1 MKIESPRG
9 PAQTRKEFLRPSTPM
24 ASQSNSRETTAIGYA
39 NYARGCCK
47 QSEGDTPTAR
57 AQRRKTRRCFLC
69 ASQLRFL
76 GSDPATY
83 ARYLIDFIGE
93 RDGIRTHD
101 LLIKSQM
108 LYQLSYALLEERG
121 WSSRINAAGQ

>member
-47 QSEGDTPTAR
+47 QSE
-57 AQRRKTRRCFLC
+57 AQRRKTRRCFPC

-93 RDGIRTHD
+93 RDGIRT
-101 LLIKSQM
+101 
-108 LYQLSYALLEERG
+108 
-121 WSSRINAAGQ
+121 